1 MVGIR
6 ARHSAA
12 VNPANLVKLTG
23 LDPAAI
29 ETSFDLV
36 IFADRG
42 DGPEEIG
49 TATTLEEAVATM
61 AEVLFEGGVPEYEPD
76 YGPDGSFAGESAIEQ
91 ALAYELGETQNI
103 GRIVP
108 ATSSS
113 PEGLAYLGSVLEDDP
128 TLRLVVAWEAQAPA
142 QDFAIGIFAR

>member
-1 MVGIR
+1 
-6 ARHSAA
+6 

-29 ETSFDLV
+29 DTSFDLV

-61 AEVLFEGGVPEYEPD
+61 ADVLFDGGVPEYEPD

-91 ALAYELGETQNI
+91 ALAYELSEVQNV